1 MYLSNSKI
9 PFVEYHQGPNC
20 ELFFMFFIKDLI
32 FIKVCRIYQNMFTSF
47 TYLYSVILTSVYTY
61 LIYFSDTH
69 YLISK
74 TSSVHIREN
83 FSAIIWF
90 LQNSGWLLRNNSFIV
105 SFKNTFLRFRQI
117 NDLPI
122 WTDFL
127 FLLLV
132 VDESWFLPL
141 EHLYKRSCIVEKLC
155 QLDLQVSTNTAKKLW
170 LLSKS
175 ISEHGNSKSL
185 CRAVLSKLGYFYLPI
200 IKKKQALRAI

>member
-1 MYLSNSKI
+1 MYLSKSKI
-9 PFVEYHQGPNC
+9 LFVEYHQGPNC
-20 ELFFMFFIKDLI
+20 ELFFVFFIKDLI
-32 FIKVCRIYQNMFTSF
+32 FIKVCRIYQNIFTSF
-47 TYLYSVILTSVYTY
+47 IFISYSVILTNVYTY
-61 LIYFSDTH
+61 LIYFSDSH

-74 TSSVHIREN
+74 TSSVHIRED
-83 FSAIIWF
+83 FSAIICF

-117 NDLPI
+117 DYLAI
-122 WTDFL
+122 LTDFL

-132 VDESWFLPL
+132 VDQSWFLLL

-185 CRAVLSKLGYFYLPI
+185 CRAVLSKLGIFICL
-200 IKKKQALRAI
+200 L